1 MVAAGEN
8 YWKINSQKISS
19 ACLQGDLLKR
29 AIFPKLPEDA
39 CLSTHLRKL
48 QCSIYRSNDGP
59 WSWYNKVQNEL
70 GEPSGPVSIYDPA
83 LFMRQKENRLTA
95 ELRNQVD
102 DILFCDAPAFLV
114 IINGSIN
121 QNFITAEAS

>member
-1 MVAAGEN
+1 MVVAGEY
-8 YWKINSQKISS
+8 YWKINSQKISL

-59 WSWYNKVQNEL
+59 RSWYNKVQNGL

-83 LFMRQKENRLTA
+83 LFMRQKENQLTG
-95 ELRNQVD
+95 ELRNQV

-114 IINGSIN
+114 VINGSIN
-121 QNFITAEAS
+121 HNFITAEAS

>member
-1 MVAAGEN
+1 MVVAGEN
-8 YWKINSQKISS
+8 YWKINSQKISL

-59 WSWYNKVQNEL
+59 RSWYNKVQNGL
-70 GEPSGPVSIYDPA
+70 GETIGPVSIYDPA
-83 LFMRQKENRLTA
+83 LFMRQKENQLTG
-95 ELRNQVD
+95 ELRNQV

-114 IINGSIN
+114 VINGSIN
-121 QNFITAEAS
+121 HNFITAEAS